1 MSRLFKVALQ
11 FDLIIII
18 PTMMA
23 RTGHDFFLGEG
34 GLIWD

>member
-18 PTMMA
+18 PTMA
-23 RTGHDFFLGEG
+23 RTGHDFFLVGRG
-34 GLIWD
+34 D